1 MHRGGRRKALAGVSS
16 RLRKLARAVE
26 WAIGES
32 PTRHKRVGHRQ
43 AMELLEERRLL
54 AAGVIINEIMA
65 SNNTGYQDPAF
76 PGQNPDWIELYNP
89 TANPVNLEGWK
100 LKDSSSTWTFPTGSS
115 IAAGSYLVVAADDK
129 NLTDPSKVMHTNF
142 NLNKDGEYLGLLQP
156 DSTVASEFAPAYP
169 KQTTDISYGILTQN
183 VSQQLVG
190 PGTSLKALD
199 PTDNSLRAT

>member
-26 WAIGES
+26 RAMADLS
-32 PTRHKRVGHRQ
+32 TRQKRVRHRH
-43 AMELLEERRLL
+43 AMESLEERRLL
-54 AAGVIINEIMA
+54 ATGVVINEFMA

-115 IAAGSYLVVAADDK
+115 IAAGGYLVVAADDK
-129 NLTDPSKVMHTNF
+129 NLTDPSRVMHTNF
-142 NLNKDGEYLGLLQP
+142 NLNKDGEYL
-156 DSTVASEFAPAYP
+156 ASNHTHTTIANEISPA
-169 KQTTDISYGILTQN
+169 
-183 VSQQLVG
+183 
-190 PGTSLKALD
+190 
-199 PTDNSLRAT
+199 